1 MTIQYIQL
9 YTDSKL
15 PDILE
20 LKPFR
25 SVLIIE
31 DLVAEEWQLKVSDW
45 LVASGCLYMM
55 AWGKNCSSWDGSVDL
70 ANLKEFS
77 NEEIPD
83 DKLVMTTWHE
93 NEPLKDVYFFSKHS
107 ATHPEVKIDNTL
119 LLHISRGNKEKDFL
133 IDYERAM

>member
-9 YTDSKL
+9 QPYSKL

-31 DLVAEEWQLKVSDW
+31 DIVAEERQMKVSEW

-55 AWGKNCSSWDGSVDL
+55 AWGKNCSSWDDSVDI

-77 NEEIPD
+77 YEEIPD
-83 DKLVMTTWHE
+83 DRFVMTTWHE
-93 NEPLKDVYFFSKHS
+93 NEPLKDVYFFSKYS
-107 ATHPEVKIDNTL
+107 ATHPLVEIDNTL
-119 LLHISRGNKEKDFL
+119 LVHISMVNKEKEFL
-133 IDYERAM
+133 IDYEKA

>member
-31 DLVAEEWQLKVSDW
+31 DLVAEEWQLKESDW

-70 ANLKEFS
+70 ASLKEFS